1 MSDSIRPGKVSI
13 DRDHRPWLCLECRR
27 DVRIVRDEPSRP
39 CTFCGALRWFELEGR
54 QKDELFDG
62 LRPKSVETARVFFC
76 RRCELEVRTKWD
88 GSGIDS
94 AACKYCGSRYW
105 KELVGD
111 AKIDL
116 LKGGQTEGGSSVE

>member
-1 MSDSIRPGKVSI
+1 MESRADKVVI
-13 DRDHRPWLCLECRR
+13 DRDHRPWICLDCRR

-39 CTFCGALRWFELEGR
+39 CVFCGGSRWNEIDGR
-54 QKDELFDG
+54 EKEELFDE
-62 LRPKSVETARVFFC
+62 LRPKSVDTARVFFC

-105 KELVGD
+105 NELVGD
-111 AKIDL
+111 AKIEF
-116 LKGGQTEGGSSVE
+116 LKDELSADGSSVE